1 MPISPKQQNSINYIM
16 DLTYWQY
23 SCPWCKAQE
32 INEMKLPKDLAKWQN
47 EDENMPSLEDK
58 QKLIHSFLDDTLTNY
73 TPESFM
79 YYEMLSS
86 EWTFS
91 QNNEHLFVLEK
102 IVERVIKQKE
112 KHRLAANAEINA
124 YLENWHLEIESYEKA
139 SPELKAEIDLDNYCE
154 MIGYGKSQDKDIDYG
169 HLQQLFLNDLFDD
182 DVSFFVNVLPEKV
195 DAFFEQGKMP
205 AVIGLDKQVI
215 GLFWWND

>member
-1 MPISPKQQNSINYIM
+1 MPISLKQQNSINYIM

-23 SCPWCKAQE
+23 SCPWCKAVE
-32 INEMKLPKDLAKWQN
+32 ITEMKLDKDLAIWQN
-47 EDENMPSLEDK
+47 NDENMPSLEDK
-58 QKLIHSFLDDTLTNY
+58 QKLILYFLDNTLTNY

-86 EWTFS
+86 KWTFS
-91 QNNEHLFVLEK
+91 QNNAHLFVLEK
-102 IVERVIKQKE
+102 IVERLLKQKE

-124 YLENWHLEIESYEKA
+124 YLENWHLDIESYEQA
-139 SPELKAEIDLDNYCE
+139 TAELKAEIDLDSYCNL
-154 MIGYGKSQDKDIDYG
+154 IGYGKANEEDINYV
-169 HLQQLFLNDLFDD
+169 HLQKLFLHDLFDD
-182 DVSFFVNVLPEKV
+182 NVSFFVNVLPEKV
-195 DAFFEQGKMP
+195 DDFFEQGKMP